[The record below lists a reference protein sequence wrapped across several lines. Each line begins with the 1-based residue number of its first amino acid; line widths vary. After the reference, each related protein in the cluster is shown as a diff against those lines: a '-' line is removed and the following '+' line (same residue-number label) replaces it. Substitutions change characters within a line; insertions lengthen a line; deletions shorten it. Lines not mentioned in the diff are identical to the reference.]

1 MGLKYLII
9 KIMKLQARLFRSYD
23 RNLMH
28 LLEVKAVNE
37 TVEYV
42 SQKMQ
47 NAVGLK
53 GDRHEMFDFALSKIK
68 NEGSVLEFGVAGGYS
83 INYIG
88 KKLNNKQVY
97 GFDTFEGLPEAWG
110 GYFYGEST
118 YTQYGKKPK
127 VPDNVKLIIGLF
139 EDTILKFKETNNQ
152 QIIFLHV
159 DCDIYSSTKTIFD
172 LIGDRIK
179 KNTIILFD
187 EYFGYPNWQNH
198 EFKAFQEFIKSSGFS
213 YEYLAFN
220 GSFGVCVKITNTDNL

>member
-1 MGLKYLII
+1 MGLNDFII
-9 KIMKLQARLFRSYD
+9 KIMKLQARFFRNYD
-23 RNLMH
+23 RNIIH
-28 LLEVKAVNE
+28 QLEVKAVNE

-47 NAVGLK
+47 NAIGLK
-53 GDRHEMFDFALSKIK
+53 GDRNEMFDFALSKIK
-68 NEGSVLEFGVAGGYS
+68 NEGNIIEFGVGGGYS

-88 KKLNNKQVY
+88 KKLNGKQVY
-97 GFDTFEGLPEAWG
+97 GFDTFEGLPEVWS
-110 GYFYGEST
+110 GYFYDKST

-127 VPDNVKLIIGLF
+127 VLDNVKLITGLF
-139 EDTILKFKETNNQ
+139 EDTILKFKNSNNQ
-152 QIIFLHV
+152 QIAFLHI

-172 LIGDRIK
+172 LIGDRITD
-179 KNTIILFD
+179 NTIILFD

-220 GSFGVCVKITNTDNL
+220 DSFGVCVKITNTDNL